1 MRTNLLRFMFDSAW
15 RFDAAGNELYV
26 GAGWLILIW
35 TLAVCIFSVR
45 VYRTEGSLTEAL
57 FSAGFWLTIPAGF
70 LGLLLLQPNLGVV
83 RDGIPVF
90 GYGFMMFVGFSA
102 ASWLAARRIRSI
114 GVDPDVIWDMLMWAL
129 IPGLTG
135 ARVYFLLR
143 HGHPAFS
150 AAVGFQKLI
159 AAVALWDG
167 GIVFYGSVIGGMAGI
182 ATFCRLRKLPLVPI
196 LDVLTPS
203 LLVGEGF
210 GRIGCF
216 LYGCCYGRACS
227 LPWAVQFPPDS
238 LTFGQLAMKGLLDP
252 QAQSTMPL
260 HPVQLYSSAAAF
272 VLAGILA
279 WYFRRRPFDG
289 AVMCLAAIL
298 YPISRAGLESLRA
311 DVAPFSLGLKDAEIF
326 SLLLVAAGIC
336 GMYYFSRQR
345 HLTGRP

>member
-1 MRTNLLRFMFDSAW
+1 
-15 RFDAAGNELYV
+15 
-26 GAGWLILIW
+26 
-35 TLAVCIFSVR
+35 
-45 VYRTEGSLTEAL
+45 
-57 FSAGFWLTIPAGF
+57 
-70 LGLLLLQPNLGVV
+70 
-83 RDGIPVF
+83 
-90 GYGFMMFVGFSA
+90 
-102 ASWLAARRIRSI
+102 
-114 GVDPDVIWDMLMWAL
+114 
-129 IPGLTG
+129 
-135 ARVYFLLR
+135 
-143 HGHPAFS
+143 
-150 AAVGFQKLI
+150 
-159 AAVALWDG
+159 
-167 GIVFYGSVIGGMAGI
+167 VFYGSVIGGMAGI

-238 LTFGQLAMKGLLDP
+238 LTFGQLVMKGLLDP

-336 GMYYFSRQR
+336 GMYYFSRHR

>member
-150 AAVGFQKLI
+150 STAAL
-159 AAVALWDG
+159 
-167 GIVFYGSVIGGMAGI
+167 
-182 ATFCRLRKLPLVPI
+182 
-196 LDVLTPS
+196 
-203 LLVGEGF
+203 
-210 GRIGCF
+210 
-216 LYGCCYGRACS
+216 
-227 LPWAVQFPPDS
+227 
-238 LTFGQLAMKGLLDP
+238 
-252 QAQSTMPL
+252 
-260 HPVQLYSSAAAF
+260 
-272 VLAGILA
+272 LAGWRGSRHFVA
-279 WYFRRRPFDG
+279 CESCRWYRFW
-289 AVMCLAAIL
+289 MC
-298 YPISRAGLESLRA
+298 
-311 DVAPFSLGLKDAEIF
+311 
-326 SLLLVAAGIC
+326 
-336 GMYYFSRQR
+336 
-345 HLTGRP
+345 

>member
-1 MRTNLLRFMFDSAW
+1 MFDSAW

-102 ASWLAARRIRSI
+102 ASWLAARRIRLI

-227 LPWAVQFPPDS
+227 LTWAVQFPPDS
-238 LTFGQLAMKGLLDP
+238 LTFGQLVMKGLLDP

-336 GMYYFSRQR
+336 GMYYFSRRR

>member
-1 MRTNLLRFMFDSAW
+1 
-15 RFDAAGNELYV
+15 
-26 GAGWLILIW
+26 
-35 TLAVCIFSVR
+35 
-45 VYRTEGSLTEAL
+45 
-57 FSAGFWLTIPAGF
+57 
-70 LGLLLLQPNLGVV
+70 
-83 RDGIPVF
+83 
-90 GYGFMMFVGFSA
+90 
-102 ASWLAARRIRSI
+102 
-114 GVDPDVIWDMLMWAL
+114 
-129 IPGLTG
+129 
-135 ARVYFLLR
+135 RVYFLLR

-238 LTFGQLAMKGLLDP
+238 LTFGQLVMKGLLDP

-279 WYFRRRPFDG
+279 WYFRRRPFD
-289 AVMCLAAIL
+289 
-298 YPISRAGLESLRA
+298 
-311 DVAPFSLGLKDAEIF
+311 
-326 SLLLVAAGIC
+326 
-336 GMYYFSRQR
+336 
-345 HLTGRP
+345 